1 MGHLSSTRLSLQ
13 VGTPVVMGVKEIEDV
28 TGVSGIRSESEVGM
42 IEILLKYEQAKTLQ
56 SELGGQLHR
65 LLDIQKQL
73 AALWELARKQN
84 EYERKHLSRLIVGSS
99 INLAAQFIAKFYTIA
114 VGLPVILVGVTASV
128 TGGLKYLCSDNKT
141 EPQLISNLLL
151 TAGQFTE
158 LACACRSKQCSL
170 LECLRCIV
178 KLCHKYPDELVLL
191 RECGQVSTQD
201 ILRGID
207 KFMSRLHDVF
217 NNVINSEEI
226 HKERILDEEEAMS
239 SNREAG
245 VLEDVSA
252 LNEDQILMKL
262 IRLTEAPIILTTRT
276 TIQ

>member
-1 MGHLSSTRLSLQ
+1 LSLQ

-28 TGVSGIRSESEVGM
+28 TGVSGIRYESEVGM

-56 SELGGQLHR
+56 GELGGQLRR

-73 AALWELARKQN
+73 AALWEFATKQD
-84 EYERKHLSRLIVGSS
+84 EYHRKHISRLLVGTG
-99 INLAAQFIAKFYTIA
+99 IHLAGAITQFFTMA
-114 VGLPVILVGVTASV
+114 VGLPFLLVGFTLFA
-128 TGGLKYLCSDNKT
+128 TEELKHLCSANKT
-141 EPQLISNLLL
+141 EPQLNSDLLL
-151 TAGQFTE
+151 TAGQFKE
-158 LACACRSKQCSL
+158 LACAYHSKKCSL
-170 LECLRCIV
+170 LDCLGCIV

-207 KFMSRLHDVF
+207 KFMSRLHDFV
-217 NNVINSEEI
+217 NSVINSEEI

-252 LNEDQILMKL
+252 LNGDQILMKL